1 MTVTHTEILMRN
13 RIIQSK
19 ARVLT
24 VTCFQ
29 CALLFHKSFFNAC
42 SLSDESDIRHE
53 TTKTEMRN
61 SSRTHSF
68 RSSPSRQKANVISWG
83 KQCGPVAMVGRRLL
97 TNFESKQKSHTTVMA
112 SSSITEDAET
122 TKEDFDSERSLADC
136 FWSGVQWDLLDPMV
150 PLNGVN

>member
-1 MTVTHTEILMRN
+1 
-13 RIIQSK
+13 
-19 ARVLT
+19 
-24 VTCFQ
+24 
-29 CALLFHKSFFNAC
+29 
-42 SLSDESDIRHE
+42 
-53 TTKTEMRN
+53 MRN

-122 TKEDFDSERSLADC
+122 TKEDFDSERSVGSSAEKKITSLLCVTVHNRCLLAAC
-136 FWSGVQWDLLDPMV
+136 
-150 PLNGVN
+150 